1 MPLEHSGFVTEVADG
16 LLGVRV
22 VRPKSCVS
30 CSNHSSCGNQLLN
43 RGTTGDFLLP
53 VQKAERFTRGSC
65 VSIEMAGAGLGRLT
79 VLCYLMP
86 ALLMVC
92 GAWLGSGLMAQT
104 DLGSLLGA
112 AGGLAVGSGLL
123 SLYDALGG
131 GHAWIRRIVVRPHN
145 RGQA

>member
-1 MPLEHSGFVTEVADG
+1 MPLEHSGFVTEVTDES
-16 LLGVRV
+16 LGVRV
-22 VRPKSCVS
+22 VKQKSCIS
-30 CSNHSSCGNQLLN
+30 CSSHSVCGNQLLS
-43 RGTTGDFLLP
+43 RGATRDFLLP
-53 VQKAERFTRGSC
+53 VQKAERFTTGSG
-65 VSIEMAGAGLGRLT
+65 VSIAMAGDGLGRLT

-86 ALLMVC
+86 ALLMVG

-112 AGGLAVGSGLL
+112 AGGLAVGSTLL
-123 SLYDALGG
+123 RLYDALGG